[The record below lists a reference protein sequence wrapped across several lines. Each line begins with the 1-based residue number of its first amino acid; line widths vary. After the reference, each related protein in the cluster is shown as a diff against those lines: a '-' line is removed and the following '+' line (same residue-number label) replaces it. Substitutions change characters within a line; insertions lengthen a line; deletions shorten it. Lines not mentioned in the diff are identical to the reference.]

1 MTYSDFFRIIK
12 RRILYILIASLVL
25 SEAFFF
31 VSAFVLPETHEV
43 SAVFCIRN
51 REDVETGISGADITA
66 SDALVEAGIVL
77 MEGMHD
83 GIGDELTFDKLGAGV
98 FRVTL
103 QGSDEDAML
112 LSFESLA
119 ERASQEIPALLGCS
133 SLTVITPIGAE
144 EMPKNVAASAVLG
157 AVVGFSASVV
167 VLLLLEKNKLKK
179 GNTTDKEEI

>member
-83 GIGDELTFDKLGAGV
+83 GIGELAFDKLGAGV

-112 LSFESLA
+112 LSLESLA
-119 ERASQEIPALLGCS
+119 ETASQEIPKLLGCS

-144 EMPKNVAASAVLG
+144 EMPKNAAASAILG

-167 VLLLLEKNKLKK
+167 VLILLEKNKLKK